1 MLYQIDDRINLQSQ
15 LTQYSES
22 KMEEKSW
29 QGFRESGFRVFFV
42 GLFSLLIAFI
52 IYSKLTMPSSDPL
65 SVESHEL
72 IELAYGM
79 LAIIAASMASS
90 LYGAYIIF
98 QSHQMRTAV
107 GAGSGRSLISFITNA
122 FSNRKYWTIMVV
134 AAISYGI
141 FFGFLSQIL
150 VYRPDVSF
158 TERGIEVPSVDMIPC
173 CSAPGYMPMLTV
185 YITDHFLI
193 LIIPVNVILAAVVSM
208 LVGFNVALS
217 IFAYRMKRSMHA
229 KTSLVGGIGATSGL
243 FVGCPTCAGSIL
255 SAVLGV
261 GVAGAGTSAS
271 VLAPF
276 HTLFIAASIPA
287 LIIAPFLIARSI
299 RSLSS
304 CSSSNSNNNNLT

>member
-1 MLYQIDDRINLQSQ
+1 MD
-15 LTQYSES
+15 
-22 KMEEKSW
+22 EKRW
-29 QGFRESGFRVFFV
+29 QAMRESGFRVLFV
-42 GLFSLLIAFI
+42 GLFSLVIAFV
-52 IYSKLTMPSSDPL
+52 IYSRLTVPSSDAIAVIMATQL
-65 SVESHEL
+65 TN
-72 IELAYGM
+72 LAYAM
-79 LAIIAASMASS
+79 LAITAASMAAMA
-90 LYGAYIIF
+90 YGTYTIF
-98 QSHQMRTAV
+98 RSEQMRTA
-107 GAGSGRSLISFITNA
+107 GTSSLVSFITGA
-122 FSNRKYWTIMVV
+122 FASRNYWKIMTV
-134 AAISYGI
+134 AAIGYGI

-208 LVGFNVALS
+208 FVGFNVALS

-276 HTLFIAASIPA
+276 QTLFIAASIPA
-287 LIIAPFLIARSI
+287 LVIAPFLIARSI

-304 CSSSNSNNNNLT
+304 CSSSSSNNNLT

>member
-1 MLYQIDDRINLQSQ
+1 MD
-15 LTQYSES
+15 
-22 KMEEKSW
+22 EKRW
-29 QGFRESGFRVFFV
+29 QAMRESGFRVLFV
-42 GLFSLLIAFI
+42 GLFSLVIAFV
-52 IYSKLTMPSSDPL
+52 IYSRLTVPSSDATAVVMATQL
-65 SVESHEL
+65 TN
-72 IELAYGM
+72 LAYAM
-79 LAIIAASMASS
+79 LAITAASMAAMA
-90 LYGAYIIF
+90 YGTYTIF
-98 QSHQMRTAV
+98 RSEQMRTA
-107 GAGSGRSLISFITNA
+107 GTSSLVSFITGA
-122 FSNRKYWTIMVV
+122 FASRNYWKIMAI
-134 AAISYGI
+134 AAIGYGI

-208 LVGFNVALS
+208 FVGFNVALS
-217 IFAYRMKRSMHA
+217 IFAYRMKSSMHA

-276 HTLFIAASIPA
+276 QTLFIAASIPA

-304 CSSSNSNNNNLT
+304 CSSNSSSSNNNLT

>member
-1 MLYQIDDRINLQSQ
+1 MD
-15 LTQYSES
+15 
-22 KMEEKSW
+22 EKRW
-29 QGFRESGFRVFFV
+29 QAMRESGFRVLFV
-42 GLFSLLIAFI
+42 GLFSLVIAFV
-52 IYSKLTMPSSDPL
+52 IYSRLTVPSSDSTAVVMAAQL
-65 SVESHEL
+65 TN
-72 IELAYGM
+72 LAYAM
-79 LAIIAASMASS
+79 LAITAASMAAMA
-90 LYGAYIIF
+90 YGTYTIF
-98 QSHQMRTAV
+98 RSEQMRTA
-107 GAGSGRSLISFITNA
+107 GTSSLVSFITGA
-122 FSNRKYWTIMVV
+122 FASRNYWKIMAI
-134 AAISYGI
+134 AAIGYGI

-276 HTLFIAASIPA
+276 QTLFIAASIPA

-299 RSLSS
+299 KSLSS
-304 CSSSNSNNNNLT
+304 CSSNNNNINNLT

>member
-1 MLYQIDDRINLQSQ
+1 MD
-15 LTQYSES
+15 
-22 KMEEKSW
+22 EKRW
-29 QGFRESGFRVFFV
+29 QAMRESGFRVLFV
-42 GLFSLLIAFI
+42 GLFSLVIAFV
-52 IYSKLTMPSSDPL
+52 IYSRLTVPSSDTTAVVMATQL
-65 SVESHEL
+65 TN
-72 IELAYGM
+72 LAYAM
-79 LAIIAASMASS
+79 LAITAASMAAMA
-90 LYGAYIIF
+90 YGTYTIF
-98 QSHQMRTAV
+98 RSEQMRTAGTSSFV
-107 GAGSGRSLISFITNA
+107 SFITGA
-122 FSNRKYWTIMVV
+122 FASRNYWKIMAI
-134 AAISYGI
+134 AAIGYGI

-208 LVGFNVALS
+208 FVGFNVALS

-276 HTLFIAASIPA
+276 QTLFIAASIPA

-304 CSSSNSNNNNLT
+304 CSSSSSSSNNNNLT